1 MLNITPR
8 DLDLYLMMD
17 QRQMKAIDVDYN
29 VRVGYWA
36 LRNNMH
42 EYKVYVTIIWMF
54 DSNFVN
60 NLWQAPGDNLWWA
73 KLTNCNY
80 KACS

>member
-1 MLNITPR
+1 MLIKIPR
-8 DLDLYLMMD
+8 DLDLYITMD

-42 EYKVYVTIIWMF
+42 EYKVHVTIIWMF

-60 NLWQAPGDNLWWA
+60 NL
-73 KLTNCNY
+73 
-80 KACS
+80 